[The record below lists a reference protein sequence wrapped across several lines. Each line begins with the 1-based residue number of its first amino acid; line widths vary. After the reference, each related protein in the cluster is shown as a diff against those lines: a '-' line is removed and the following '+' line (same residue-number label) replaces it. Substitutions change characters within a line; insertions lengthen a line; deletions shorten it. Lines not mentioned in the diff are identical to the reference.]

1 MINIQG
7 KLDREV
13 YIGCSGGID
22 SMAIVDFLSRKHKVN
37 IVFFDHGN
45 DFAKDEKEFVL
56 DYFKNRDVKLH
67 LGEITRDKLKGESQE
82 EYWRN
87 ERYRFFKSFDA
98 DIITCHHLNDCV
110 ETWVWSSLHGNGKI
124 IPYRNENVIRPFRL
138 TEKNDFLNWCRTKN
152 VPWIEDSSNSDIKY
166 MRNFIRHEIMPKALV
181 VNPGLNKVVIKKV
194 KEDGF
199 Y

>member
-13 YIGCSGGID
+13 YVGCSGGVD

-87 ERYRFFKSFDA
+87 ERYK
-98 DIITCHHLNDCV
+98 
-110 ETWVWSSLHGNGKI
+110 
-124 IPYRNENVIRPFRL
+124 YFR
-138 TEKNDFLNWCRTKN
+138 T
-152 VPWIEDSSNSDIKY
+152 
-166 MRNFIRHEIMPKALV
+166 
-181 VNPGLNKVVIKKV
+181 
-194 KEDGF
+194 
-199 Y
+199 

>member
-1 MINIQG
+1 LINIQG

-13 YIGCSGGID
+13 YVGCSGGVD

-37 IVFFDHGN
+37 VVFFDHGN

-87 ERYRFFKSFDA
+87 ERYKFFKSFNT

-110 ETWVWSSLHGNGKI
+110 ETWIWSSLHGNGKI

-194 KEDGF
+194 KEDGH